1 MMMRITSLLVALS
14 ASVSGCTS
22 SSPVESSTEII
33 VRQENKVL
41 FLQSLRAV
49 ERQRLRNFIASAS
62 RGRSDAVHLFISG
75 PPWLGAQIA
84 SQVMEMGVDGYN
96 IRLFEQHHRS
106 AARIEAIV
114 YDSLPPDCP
123 PFSGP
128 LANDSSFDRTLGC
141 STRRNLAV
149 MVNDPRDLIDNN
161 AVRPSLGDRA
171 AIPVA
176 KYRTFETGKTSS
188 AEQGK

>member
-1 MMMRITSLLVALS
+1 MRITILLVALS
-14 ASVSGCTS
+14 AIVSGCTS
-22 SSPVESSTEII
+22 SSPVESSTEIL
-33 VRQENKVL
+33 VRQENNVL
-41 FLQSLRAV
+41 FLQSLRSV
-49 ERQRLRNFIASAS
+49 ERRRLRNFIASTS
-62 RGRSDAVHLFISG
+62 RGRPDAVHISISG
-75 PPWLGAQIA
+75 PPWLAAEVA
-84 SQVMEMGVDGYN
+84 SQVMGMGVDAYH
-96 IRLFEQHHRS
+96 IRLFEQRHRS

-123 PFSGP
+123 PLSGP

-149 MVNDPRDLIDNN
+149 MVNDPLDLIDNN

-188 AEQGK
+188 AEHEK